1 MKIQLLSALL
11 APLCLS
17 AASDGT
23 NLIPNGDMKA
33 ADPAQ
38 GFFISFP
45 YQGAYVKNADFVKPG
60 QLGGRT
66 CIVMQGSDKYMGVS
80 GLKVL
85 SPLAK
90 VEEGKP
96 YKASVDLYRELKQT
110 HFKIFVELYAEDPR
124 PNPTLNVQ
132 TMQIPAGEGHPALIL
147 VYKRDLTI
155 TAKGGIPPEK
165 WTTVETDLDVPLKE
179 NLKVLGKPAVA
190 SYATIKVLAL
200 GSGTQDFTHTAG
212 AAHFELKRK

>member
-1 MKIQLLSALL
+1 MKIHLLLALL
-11 APLCLS
+11 APLCL
-17 AASDGT
+17 AASDSS

-38 GFFISFP
+38 GFFIAFP
-45 YQGAYVKNADFVKPG
+45 YQGAYVKNADFVNPG

-66 CIVMQGSDKYMGVS
+66 CIVMKGADNYAGIN

-90 VEEGKP
+90 VEEGKS
-96 YKASVDLYRELKQT
+96 YKASVDLYRELEQT
-110 HFKIFVELYAEDPR
+110 QFKVFVELYAVDPR
-124 PNPTLNVQ
+124 PNPVISSVQ
-132 TMQIPAGEGHPALIL
+132 TMQIPAGDGHPALVQ
-147 VYKRDLTI
+147 VYKRDLNIKT
-155 TAKGGIPPEK
+155 GIPLNE
-165 WTTVETDLDVPLKE
+165 WTKVETDLQVPAKE

-200 GSGTQDFTHTAG
+200 GAGSYDFIHTAG
-212 AAHFELKRK
+212 ATDFKLK